1 MTRIIDLTH
10 PITADMPVYP
20 GTMSPVIE
28 VANTVA
34 EHGFLEHRLTM
45 VTHTGT
51 HVDAPAHMLA
61 GGRTLDTYPA
71 DTLVGPATVLDVSAV
86 TGAIGRELLEPHR
99 DVIARQAFLLLH
111 TGWSARWGDESY
123 FRDYPALSVEAAA
136 WLGELGLRGVGLDAV
151 SIDRADSVDF
161 AVHHEVMRREMLII
175 ENLANLKE
183 LVGRDFT
190 LVCLP
195 LFLTGADGAPVRAVA
210 LMANR

>member
-20 GTMSPVIE
+20 GTTPPVIE

-51 HVDAPAHMLA
+51 HIDAPAHMLA

-71 DTLVGPATVLDVSAV
+71 DTFVGPATVLDVSAV
-86 TGAIGRELLEPHR
+86 TGAIGREFLESHR
-99 DVIARQAFLLLH
+99 DLIVGQAFLLLH

-123 FRDYPALSVEAAA
+123 FRNYPALTVEAAA
-136 WLGELGLRGVGLDAV
+136 WLGEFGLRGVGLDAV
-151 SIDRADSVDF
+151 SIDCSGSTDF
-161 AVHHEVMRREMLII
+161 AIHHEVMSREMLII
-175 ENLANLKE
+175 ENLTNLGK
-183 LVGRDFT
+183 LAGREFT
-190 LVCLP
+190 LLCLP
-195 LFLTGADGAPVRAVA
+195 LLLNGADGAPARAVA
-210 LMANR
+210 LVD

>member
-1 MTRIIDLTH
+1 MARILDLTH

-20 GTMSPVIE
+20 GTTSPVIE

-51 HVDAPAHMLA
+51 HVDAPAHMLV

-71 DTLVGPATVLDVSAV
+71 DTFVGPATVLDVSAV
-86 TGAIGRELLEPHR
+86 TGDIGRELLEPHR

-123 FRDYPALSVEAAA
+123 FCDYPALSVEAAA
-136 WLGELGLRGVGLDAV
+136 WLGELGLRGIGLDAV
-151 SIDRADSVDF
+151 SIDECLRIRHSWLGTPKRAIAPD
-161 AVHHEVMRREMLII
+161 
-175 ENLANLKE
+175 NLLDVYHN
-183 LVGRDFT
+183 D
-190 LVCLP
+190 P
-195 LFLTGADGAPVRAVA
+195 LFGTEASRQIGYRDVDR
-210 LMANR
+210 